1 MVQAEIREQKLEQVL
16 CHVQLMEVKIDKLS
30 PDVDEDGFPMRA
42 RNPFVVIQQ
51 WRWKE
56 APGRYA

>member
-1 MVQAEIREQKLEQVL
+1 
-16 CHVQLMEVKIDKLS
+16 MEVKIDKLS